1 MKTLK
6 QHEQKYYHIPKVK
19 FKLLGLFL
27 LVLTITIFWVYL
39 SITKFGLFEVFGLEP
54 EQITRDNLQVIP
66 DLIFNYLLISFT
78 FICLVALIKG
88 GFDKLKSFDDEGLI
102 VGLIAGLIGGLIG
115 GLIVGLIY
123 WLIWGLIYWLIAGLI
138 VGLIVGLIFG
148 LILGLIAG
156 LILGLM
162 ESFD

>member
-39 SITKFGLFEVFGLEP
+39 SITKFGLFEIFSLGI
-54 EQITRDNLQVIP
+54 EQVTINNLQVIP

-102 VGLIAGLIGGLIG
+102 YWLIFGLIFGLILGLIFGLIG

-123 WLIWGLIYWLIAGLI
+123 WLIWGLIFWLIL
-138 VGLIVGLIFG
+138 G
-148 LILGLIAG
+148 LILGLIVG
-156 LILGLM
+156 IIG
-162 ESFD
+162 EFD

>member
-54 EQITRDNLQVIP
+54 EQITINNLQVIP
-66 DLIFNYLLISFT
+66 NLIFNYLLISFT

-88 GFDKLKSFDDEGLI
+88 GFNKLKSFDDEGLI
-102 VGLIAGLIGGLIG
+102 YWLIFGLIFGLILGLIFGLIGGLIF
-115 GLIVGLIY
+115 GLIY

-138 VGLIVGLIFG
+138 VGLIVGL
-148 LILGLIAG
+148 
-156 LILGLM
+156 M

>member
-6 QHEQKYYHIPKVK
+6 QHEQKYYHIPKCK

-54 EQITRDNLQVIP
+54 EQVTINNLQVIP
-66 DLIFNYLLISFT
+66 NIFFNYILISFT

-102 VGLIAGLIGGLIG
+102 VGLMI
-115 GLIVGLIY
+115 
-123 WLIWGLIYWLIAGLI
+123 
-138 VGLIVGLIFG
+138 GLIFG
-148 LILGLIAG
+148 IIG
-156 LILGLM
+156 
-162 ESFD
+162 EFD

>member
-1 MKTLK
+1 MKTLNK
-6 QHEQKYYHIPKVK
+6 HEQKYYHIPKCK

-27 LVLTITIFWVYL
+27 LVLTFTIFWVYL

-88 GFDKLKSFDDEGLI
+88 GFNKLKSFDDEGLI
-102 VGLIAGLIGGLIG
+102 YWLIFGLIFGLILGLIFGLIGGLIF
-115 GLIVGLIY
+115 GLIY

-138 VGLIVGLIFG
+138 VGLIVGL
-148 LILGLIAG
+148 
-156 LILGLM
+156 M

>member
-6 QHEQKYYHIPKVK
+6 KHEQKYYHIPKCK

-54 EQITRDNLQVIP
+54 EQITINNLQVIP
-66 DLIFNYLLISFT
+66 NLIFNYLLISFT

-88 GFDKLKSFDDEGLI
+88 GFDKLKSFDDGGLI
-102 VGLIAGLIGGLIG
+102 LGLIFGIIFGLILGLIG

-138 VGLIVGLIFG
+138 VGLIVGL
-148 LILGLIAG
+148 
-156 LILGLM
+156 M